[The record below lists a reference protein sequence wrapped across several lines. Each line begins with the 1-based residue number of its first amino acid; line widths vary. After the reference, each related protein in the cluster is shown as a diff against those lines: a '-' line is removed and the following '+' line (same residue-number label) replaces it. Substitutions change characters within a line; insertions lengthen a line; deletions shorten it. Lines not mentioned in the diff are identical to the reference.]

1 MNVVEQDEQTEQKSI
16 LVVEDDPRNAT
27 LLQAM
32 LRITGIFDMRLCRSG
47 ADLMDTIAKM
57 RHVDLVMLDLQLPGE
72 DGFQIFERIKNHPT
86 LQDTPI
92 VAVSAQVMVD
102 EIARAEKAGFNGFLG
117 KPLNYDRFPGQIRR
131 LLAGERVWEPR

>member
-1 MNVVEQDEQTEQKSI
+1 MNAQQLNEVSEQKRI
-16 LVVEDDPRNAT
+16 LIVEDDPRNAT

-32 LRITGIFDMRLCRSG
+32 LRITGIFDMHVCRSG
-47 ADLMDTIAKM
+47 ADLMDTVVKM
-57 RHVDLVMLDLQLPGE
+57 SQIDLVLLDLQLPGE
-72 DGFQIFERIKNHPT
+72 DGFKIYARLRDNPA
-86 LQDTPI
+86 LQDVPI
-92 VAVSAQVMVD
+92 VAVTAQVMVD